1 MVGGMAGDKVEYNT
15 FKEAICAYY
24 GWSADKYEKRL
35 FFLAIPP
42 SRRFLALPIYWF
54 NRPFF
59 AVDFGIID
67 SLGDSRS
74 EDEFTGL
81 LDELSGTTRVER
93 SIRRG
98 VLGIRIT
105 GTRLLAE
112 WHKVAAYVKAPDYLE
127 KGTVTPK
134 LATDRNDR
142 VDRSGRLESPGKV
155 DLTERVS
162 EGSMRDLSVVV
173 LRRLRRAA
181 ADIGNGVPM
190 EKAVESAGLAGETEF
205 RQLVMAHGEGD
216 PVLGRLREQFLLKER
231 IRVLEAENG
240 SLKSKLADRED
251 QLYRLR
257 SGMEQRS

>member
-1 MVGGMAGDKVEYNT
+1 MAGDKPEYNN

-24 GWSADKYEKRL
+24 GWNPDKYGKRL
-35 FFLAIPP
+35 FFRAIPP
-42 SRRFLALPIYWF
+42 PPRILALPIYWF
-54 NRPFF
+54 NKPFF

-67 SLGDSRS
+67 SLGDARS
-74 EDEFTGL
+74 EDEYAGL

-112 WHKVAAYVKAPDYLE
+112 WHKVAEYVKEPDYLA

-134 LATDRNDR
+134 LATDRNER
-142 VDRSGRLESPGKV
+142 VDRSGRLER
-155 DLTERVS
+155 TERADRPERVG
-162 EGSMRDLSVVV
+162 EGVAKDLSVVV

-181 ADIGNGVPM
+181 ADIGNGVPV
-190 EKAVESAGLAGETEF
+190 EKAVASAGLAGEFEF
-205 RQLVMAHGEGD
+205 RKLVMAHGDGD
-216 PVLGRLREQFLLKER
+216 PVLGRLREQYLLKER
-231 IRVLEAENG
+231 IRVLEEENVK
-240 SLKSKLADRED
+240 LKSTLADRED

-257 SGMEQRS
+257 SGIENRS

>member
-1 MVGGMAGDKVEYNT
+1 MAGDKAEFNT
-15 FKEAICAYY
+15 FREAICAYY
-24 GWSADKYEKRL
+24 GWRPEKYEKRL
-35 FFLAIPP
+35 FFKAIPP
-42 SRRFLALPIYWF
+42 TRRLLALPIYWF

-74 EDEFTGL
+74 EDEFAGL

-112 WHKVAAYVKAPDYLE
+112 WHKVAAYVKEPDYMG

-134 LATDRNDR
+134 LATDRNER
-142 VDRSGRLESPGKV
+142 VDRMGRLERPERGDRPERTGDGGAR
-155 DLTERVS
+155 DLT
-162 EGSMRDLSVVV
+162 VVV

-181 ADIGNGVPM
+181 ADIGNGVPT
-190 EKAVESAGLAGETEF
+190 EKAVESAGLVGETEF

-216 PVLGRLREQFLLKER
+216 PVLGRLREQYLLKER
-231 IRVLEAENG
+231 IRELEAENVG
-240 SLKSKLADRED
+240 LKSRLADRED

-257 SGMEQRS
+257 SGMEERSKG